1 MGHQTDY
8 FEKCIKILKELKRD
22 YPDVEISKHYS
33 LATDCGDF
41 LSDKELYHALQK
53 HRGELEINILSIN
66 DAEKVIAETEEL
78 FKEVES
84 EDENWEEELED
95 NE

>member
-1 MGHQTDY
+1 MGQQVDY
-8 FEKCIKILKELKRD
+8 FERCIKVLKKLKKD

-53 HRGELEINILSIN
+53 HRGELEINTLSMN
-66 DAEKVIAETEEL
+66 DTEQIIAETEEL
-78 FKEVES
+78 FKEGEP
-84 EDENWEEELED
+84 EDEDWEKTLED
-95 NE
+95 EE

>member
-1 MGHQTDY
+1 MGQQLDY
-8 FEKCIKILKELKRD
+8 FEKCIKILKELKKD

-41 LSDKELYHALQK
+41 LSDKELFHALQK
-53 HRGELEINILSIN
+53 HKGELEINTLSID

-78 FKEVES
+78 FKEGEP

-95 NE
+95 IE